1 MDVDF
6 TDLELLAQMPLDFD
20 PQELLN
26 ATAPLYEA
34 VPLREL
40 FDLLESAVESYTL
53 VRNHLAASLRESAEQ
68 EIEFFLSLLQER
80 LDALLEPTQTG
91 SLQHQFQMI

>member
-6 TDLELLAQMPLDFD
+6 TDLELLAQTPLDFD

-40 FDLLESAVESYTL
+40 FDLLESAVESYTF
-53 VRNHLAASLRESAEQ
+53 VREHLTTSLRESAER

-80 LDALLEPTQTG
+80 LDALLEPPQTKG
-91 SLQHQFQMI
+91 LQRQFQLL